1 MNKEIQKYG
10 KRLKLNLFKRKKGYI
25 QIYRTIDLNKVDLN
39 NEED

>member
-1 MNKEIQKYG
+1 MKIKKYG
-10 KRLKLNLFKRKKGYI
+10 NRLNLSNLFKIRKGYI